1 MRAGLAL
8 IAALALCVTPAVAQ
22 GKVKSKGGADIGALA
37 VEIVEVCE
45 EFSRGDVLAVDDAI
59 AKGWDAYETEGESP
73 FVKTFNAHKELP
85 GIGAALR
92 LGLAL
97 RDNRRHAEGKSG
109 DDGEPG
115 AHRASPAP
123 P

>member
-22 GKVKSKGGADIGALA
+22 GKVKSKGGADIGA
-37 VEIVEVCE
+37 
-45 EFSRGDVLAVDDAI
+45 
-59 AKGWDAYETEGESP
+59 T
-73 FVKTFNAHKELP
+73 
-85 GIGAALR
+85 
-92 LGLAL
+92 LGLDLAL
-97 RDNRRHAEGKSG
+97 RDGGRHAEGQG
-109 DDGEPG
+109 RDEGETG